1 ATRRADETYWEEI
14 NGVRVPQTEVNFE
27 IPIPLDEHPLL
38 ARYAAAHGADCVLY
52 RGPVDRVAIDSYG
65 RLWIVEYKTAK
76 RAEHLHYQTD
86 PQVTTYVWAMQHIY
100 NRPVA
105 GVVYHQFVKDV
116 PSAPKILASGK
127 ISTAAN
133 QNTSAALYEAAL
145 VRMYGAQEKAPEE
158 NRRYLTTLMLK
169 EDQDNDR
176 YVQRTYIER
185 NEHMCAAEAMKILLE
200 LEDMLNPD
208 LPLYPNPTRDCSR
221 MCSFLGACV
230 SYDDGGD
237 WEETLNLNFTERDQA
252 PDSLWHKRVP
262 RPEVL
267 AQIRRERR
275 GLPDLEDMQARLQ
288 QLPKPEQ
295 QAVEAGKAPIPMN
308 FMDSDSFTWDMN

>member
-1 ATRRADETYWEEI
+1 
-14 NGVRVPQTEVNFE
+14 
-27 IPIPLDEHPLL
+27 
-38 ARYAAAHGADCVLY
+38 
-52 RGPVDRVAIDSYG
+52 
-65 RLWIVEYKTAK
+65 
-76 RAEHLHYQTD
+76 
-86 PQVTTYVWAMQHIY
+86 
-100 NRPVA
+100 
-105 GVVYHQFVKDV
+105 
-116 PSAPKILASGK
+116 
-127 ISTAAN
+127 
-133 QNTSAALYEAAL
+133 
-145 VRMYGAQEKAPEE
+145 MYGAQEKAPEE

-308 FMDSDSFTWDMN
+308 F